1 MSQKGN
7 KVIVQDGNVEKALR
21 KLKKKV
27 GDTNLLLDLQNKQ
40 FFVKPTIKR
49 KLAKKQAVKRWK
61 KFLSSQELPKQYY

>member
-7 KVIVQDGNVEKALR
+7 KVLVQDGNVEKALR

-27 GDTNLLLDLQNKQ
+27 SDDNLLLDLQNKQ
-40 FFVKPTIKR
+40 FFVKPAIKR

-61 KFLSSQELPKQYY
+61 RFLASQELPKQYY

>member
-7 KVIVQDGNVEKALR
+7 KVLVQDGNVEKALR

-27 GDTNLLLDLQNKQ
+27 SDGNLLLDLQNKQ
-40 FFVKPTIKR
+40 FFVKPAIKR

-61 KFLSSQELPKQYY
+61 RFLANQELPKQYY

>member
-27 GDTNLLLDLQNKQ
+27 SDDNLLLDLQNKQ

-61 KFLSSQELPKQYY
+61 RFLAGQELPKQYY